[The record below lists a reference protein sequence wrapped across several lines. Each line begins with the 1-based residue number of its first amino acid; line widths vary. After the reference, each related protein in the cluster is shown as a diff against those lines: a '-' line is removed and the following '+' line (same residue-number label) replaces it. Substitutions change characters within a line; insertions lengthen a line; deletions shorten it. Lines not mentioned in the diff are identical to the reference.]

1 MKTAK
6 TQKLQKKG
14 SVCHEKLLRAAAC
27 LAAAAALHTI
37 AAAQTPAFILREE
50 NGLIAYYDCADGTW
64 TQTGWPAAA
73 LPNGC
78 DRAALRCGL
87 PLYSREALTR
97 ALEDHCS

>member
-1 MKTAK
+1 MK
-6 TQKLQKKG
+6 
-14 SVCHEKLLRAAAC
+14 KLLRAAAC

-97 ALEDHCS
+97 ALENHCS

>member
-1 MKTAK
+1 MK
-6 TQKLQKKG
+6 
-14 SVCHEKLLRAAAC
+14 KLLRAAAC

-73 LPNGC
+73 L
-78 DRAALRCGL
+78 RCGL